1 MVYFSYFAFIV
12 LGIVFLVLALFF
24 VILISKNMKQG
35 KVVRQR
41 LAQRVESLRMSK
53 MLRALGLDL
62 TQYLYTV
69 PITKINDS
77 MKKCEHCPTTDIC
90 DDNLQKGHLET
101 DEIDFCPNHEC
112 LGKFKQM
119 EQHEQ

>member
-1 MVYFSYFAFIV
+1 MIYFSYFAFIV
-12 LGIVFLVLALFF
+12 LGVVFLVLALFF
-24 VILISKNMKQG
+24 VVLISRNMKQG

-53 MLRALGLDL
+53 MLKALGLDL

-77 MKKCEHCPTTDIC
+77 MNKCEHCPTTDVC

-112 LGKFKQM
+112 LGKFKNM
-119 EQHEQ
+119 P